1 MTGILAMYPDRP
13 TMHRGVSIGRLAR
26 RLGMYAIAA
35 TCVGY
40 PGAAHAATVA
50 TAAAASPYS
59 GQAQYPVAQ
68 IFTFMFLTLGP
79 FKIIG
84 PFAEVTRGADA
95 RLTRRIA
102 LMATLYASLA
112 LLFAA
117 VVGGRLLD
125 SYGIS
130 VPLLALSG
138 GLILF
143 LVALINILKQFE
155 PPASRHAGPTE
166 TPPPPPMSV
175 AMTPLA
181 FPTIVTPYGIAALVV
196 FLALGAEIGARMTVV
211 AVIAVIMLLNLAVM
225 LFSRRFMA
233 ILGVILPILGAV
245 LGIVQVA
252 LGLKIINNAL
262 IALGVL

>member
-1 MTGILAMYPDRP
+1 MTGIVAIHTDRP
-13 TMHRGVSIGRLAR
+13 TMDAGLPNGRLAQ
-26 RLGMYAIAA
+26 RLGMCAIAA
-35 TCVGY
+35 TCVGLS
-40 PGAAHAATVA
+40 GAAHAATVS
-50 TAAAASPYS
+50 AASPYS
-59 GQAQYPVAQ
+59 GQMHVPVAQ

-95 RLTRRIA
+95 RLARRIA

-117 VVGGRLLD
+117 VVGGRMLD
-125 SYGIS
+125 SFGIS

-155 PPASRHAGPTE
+155 PPATRHAGPTE
-166 TPPPPPMSV
+166 MPPPPPMSV

-196 FLALGAEIGARMTVV
+196 FLALGAETGARVTVAIV
-211 AVIAVIMLLNLAVM
+211 VAVIMLLNLAVM
-225 LFSRRFMA
+225 LFSRRFMS

-245 LGIVQVA
+245 LGVVQVA
-252 LGLKIINNAL
+252 LGLKIMNNAL